1 MGDSGP
7 AGPLWF
13 ERASCSRTVLTGAD
27 AVDLLQ
33 RITTNDLE
41 GMSATDVRNTCLVD
55 ANGRMLDL
63 FSVWHLGT
71 ELLLIGSENQ
81 GETLRAHLAD
91 AVSWKDDV
99 QAVDADEAL
108 DLLTLVGEGADDVVC
123 HLVGEL
129 PDSGRWRMGDACW
142 CAQPMHDGEADAWDI
157 VCQAGSR
164 AGVLAL
170 LARHGVSEGDE
181 QAWQEERVARG
192 WLEGGREVDGTVI
205 PLELDLW
212 DSVSFDKGCFTGQ
225 EILARMESRGKLAR
239 TLVGLTCSAEP
250 PLGRQHTEA
259 GSVVVTSSVEHSRL
273 GWIALALVRPS
284 SIEGDGK
291 FSMQG
296 DAGQV
301 EAEIRGLPF
310 PG

>member
-1 MGDSGP
+1 MGDSRPTGP
-7 AGPLWF
+7 MWF
-13 ERASCSRTVLTGAD
+13 ERASCSRTVLSGAD

-41 GMSATDVRNTCLVD
+41 EMSATDVRNTCLID

-63 FSVWHLGT
+63 LSVWHLGT
-71 ELLLIGSENQ
+71 ELLLMGSENQ
-81 GETLRAHLAD
+81 GEVLRAHLAD

-99 QAVDADEAL
+99 QAADADGVL
-108 DLLTLVGEGADDVVC
+108 TLLTLVGEGVDDVVC

-129 PDSGRWRMGDACW
+129 PESGRWLMGETCW
-142 CAQPMHDGEADAWDI
+142 CARPVHKGEADCWDI
-157 VCQAGSR
+157 VFQAGNR
-164 AGVLAL
+164 QEVLSL
-170 LARHGVSEGDE
+170 LSTHGVSRADE
-181 QAWQEERVARG
+181 HTWQQERVARG

-239 TLVGLTCSAEP
+239 TLVGLSCSAEP
-250 PLGRQHTEA
+250 TLGRQHTEA
-259 GSVVVTSSVEHSRL
+259 GSVVVTSSVEHSQL

-284 SIEGDGK
+284 SIEGDSK

-296 DAGQV
+296 DAGEV
-301 EAEIRGLPF
+301 EAKIRILPF
-310 PG
+310 S

>member
-1 MGDSGP
+1 MGGSGP
-7 AGPLWF
+7 AGPVWF
-13 ERASCSRTVLTGAD
+13 ERDSCSRTVLTGAD

-41 GMSATDVRNTCLVD
+41 GMGGTEVRDTCLVD

-71 ELLLIGSENQ
+71 ELLLIGTEGR

-99 QAVDADEAL
+99 QAIDADDAL
-108 DLLTLVGEGADDVVC
+108 HLFTLVGEGADDAVC
-123 HLVGEL
+123 SLVDEL
-129 PDSGRWRMGDACW
+129 PECGRWSMGKSCW
-142 CAQPMHDGEADAWDI
+142 CARPVLNGAADCWDI

-164 AGVLAL
+164 DDVLAL
-170 LARHGVSEGDE
+170 LSGSGASACDE
-181 QAWQEERVARG
+181 QTWQEERVTRG

-239 TLVGLTCSAEP
+239 TLVGLSCSAEP

-259 GSVVVTSSVEHSRL
+259 GSVVVTSSVDHSRL
-273 GWIALALVRPS
+273 GWIALALVRPTAL
-284 SIEGDGK
+284 EGGGR

-301 EAEIRGLPF
+301 EAEIRTLPF

>member
-7 AGPLWF
+7 TGPLWF

-27 AVDLLQ
+27 SVDLLQ
-33 RITTNDLE
+33 RISTNDLE
-41 GMSATDVRNTCLVD
+41 GMGAPDVRNTCLVD

-63 FSVWHLGT
+63 LSVWHLGT
-71 ELLLIGSENQ
+71 ELLLIGSESR
-81 GETLRAHLAD
+81 GESLRAHLAD

-99 QAVDADEAL
+99 QAVDADGAL
-108 DLLTLVGEGADDVVC
+108 HLFTLVGEGVDDVIC
-123 HLVGEL
+123 DLVGEL
-129 PDSGRWRMGDACW
+129 PECGRWEVGESCW
-142 CAQPMHDGEADAWDI
+142 CARPVRNGETDCWDI
-157 VCQAGSR
+157 ICQAGSR
-164 AGVLAL
+164 ESVLAL
-170 LARHGVSEGDE
+170 LVRHGVSEGDD
-181 QAWQEERVARG
+181 QTWQEERVTRG

-284 SIEGDGK
+284 TMEGDGK

-301 EAEIRGLPF
+301 EAEIRNLPF
-310 PG
+310 P